1 MREALRRRMAHLISD
16 SNGSFSEYPDLI
28 LIDGGRGHVGVVKEV
43 MREFEIELPVFGMV
57 KDDYHKTRALCT
69 EAQEINI
76 ARDRAVF
83 TLIYKI
89 QEEVHRFTVGRTTT
103 AKRSTLKRSSLE
115 KINGIGPTKAKKLL
129 LHFGTLAKIKT
140 ATVEELSLV
149 SGISPKDADT
159 VFKYFNANGGD
170 EQ

>member
-1 MREALRRRMAHLISD
+1 
-16 SNGSFSEYPDLI
+16 
-28 LIDGGRGHVGVVKEV
+28 
-43 MREFEIELPVFGMV
+43 MV